1 VNVSIRSYDLS
12 GDQAAEL
19 ILALNGDAEK
29 REKWLRQL
37 RKWVAYRDLKLKIL
51 GLTENWLKAF
61 GLKKGVHVGREDWQS
76 DEENLLD
83 WVYYQ
88 MEYMSGLTWDEA
100 TKSVII
106 NKYASSR
113 PLLRDEET
121 KELLEFLTLE
131 IGKDTVYNELTAH
144 PPARC

>member
-1 VNVSIRSYDLS
+1 MSGIRSFDLS
-12 GDQAAEL
+12 GDQVAEL
-19 ILALNGDAEK
+19 ILALDGDVEK
-29 REKWLRQL
+29 RDKWLMQL
-37 RKWVAYRDLKLKIL
+37 RKWVGYRDLKLKIL
-51 GLTENWLKAF
+51 ELTKNWLTALARKVRRHKDGAYE
-61 GLKKGVHVGREDWQS
+61 HSRP
-76 DEENLLD
+76 DEENLQD

-100 TKSVII
+100 TKKVIV

-131 IGKDTVYNELTAH
+131 IGKEY
-144 PPARC
+144 CI